1 MRLTAKRLVFPCV
14 VVSFVVLWAAR
25 SHDDLAAQ
33 QTATYTATDMYS
45 GSDGL
50 THLRDLDVKFPQLEK
65 AHAVQISRISPNSDP
80 KSPGRINWHNA
91 PHRRYVVVLKG
102 RFEVEVENGGKT
114 KSFGPGDMLLAEDL
128 TGKGHLTRAVGGDC
142 VWMFVELD
150 EPRPQPAAQ
159 GASSR

>member
-1 MRLTAKRLVFPCV
+1 MLPLLVVC
-14 VVSFVVLWAAR
+14 FVAGWAAR
-25 SHDDLAAQ
+25 GYNDLVAQ
-33 QTATYTATDMYS
+33 QRITSHTVTSMYS

-50 THLRDLDVKFPQLEK
+50 THLRDKTVTFPQLEK

-80 KSPGRINWHNA
+80 KSGGYTNWHNA

-114 KSFGPGDMLLAEDL
+114 KSFGPGDVLLAEDL
-128 TGKGHLTRAVGGDC
+128 TGKGHLTRAVGEDT

-150 EPRPQPAAQ
+150 EPKPRPAQ
-159 GASSR
+159 GATR